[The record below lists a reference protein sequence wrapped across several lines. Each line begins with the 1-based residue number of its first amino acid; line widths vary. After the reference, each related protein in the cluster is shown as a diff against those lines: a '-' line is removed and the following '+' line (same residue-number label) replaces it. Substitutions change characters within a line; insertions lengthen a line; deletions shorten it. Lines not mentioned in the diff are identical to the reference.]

1 MSPPPFTTETVEP
14 HTLTPEARA
23 ALADALYSSHRT
35 VFDGVDRQAFGAY
48 VVDSPADETR
58 ILILRD
64 ARGVVRGYAA
74 LHVFIERHL
83 GRPMI
88 IVRVEIG
95 AEPAFRRCSFAGPF
109 ITAEALRLALKYP
122 GRPRYFFASF
132 VHPSAYVSLC
142 RHTPRVWPHPEQPTP
157 PEVQAL
163 MYSLQ
168 RRWAL
173 TPTGDGTVQVGW
185 IARAC
190 GHAPRRLS
198 PEARFYL
205 ERNPGYARG
214 EGLVTIIDFGTAA
227 VVRGALDYLG
237 HHLRR
242 RWRRAVQT
250 LPIGLGERSGPT
262 GRGAA
267 SREPAAE

>member
-1 MSPPPFTTETVEP
+1 MTPPPFTTEMVEP
-14 HTLTPEARA
+14 HALTPAQRA
-23 ALADALYSSHRT
+23 ALADALYTSHRS

-48 VVDSPADETR
+48 VVESSADETR

-64 ARGVVRGYAA
+64 VDGAVRGYAA
-74 LHVFIERHL
+74 LHVFVERHL

-88 IVRVEIG
+88 IVRMEIG
-95 AEPAFRRCSFAGPF
+95 AEAAYRRCSFAGPF
-109 ITAEALRLALKYP
+109 ITGEAVRLALKYP

-142 RHTPRVWPHPEQPTP
+142 RHMPRVWPHPEHATP
-157 PEVQAL
+157 PEAQAL
-163 MYSLQ
+163 MHSLQ
-168 RRWAL
+168 RRWGL
-173 TPTGDGTVQVGW
+173 TSTGDGTVQVGW

-190 GHAPRRLS
+190 GRTPQRTS

-214 EGLVTIIDFGTAA
+214 EGLVTLIDFGTPA
-227 VVRGALDYLG
+227 VVRGALDYLR

-242 RWRRAVQT
+242 RGRRVLRT
-250 LPIGLGERSGPT
+250 LPAGLGERP
-262 GRGAA
+262 GAA
-267 SREPAAE
+267 G